1 MGLSL
6 YNKPKSGSTM
16 ENEQLLR
23 NIGFN
28 KYEAVAYLTILRE
41 GFTDASVLSK
51 KSKIPM
57 GKIYSVLDDLENMG
71 FVEVQ
76 HSRPKKYR
84 AIEASIAF
92 ENFLIRKE
100 NEIHRELDTLRKTI
114 DDIKKALSYYSIRE
128 EGEQQF
134 WSAAMG
140 DEEVMKMIKNVYHE
154 AKNEICVVVPRKIR
168 SMGSNQF
175 KDMFASMF
183 HDTLLPLIKKGIKV
197 RMIDP
202 NPALSESL
210 REWHDSAEDQSLI
223 QNLSQYL
230 EVKAL
235 DTPHRFVLI
244 DRDLVILEVND
255 PLSVDKI
262 FGMVKIYDR
271 TLSNELHAKF
281 EEFWQ
286 NSTNQSL

>member
-1 MGLSL
+1 
-6 YNKPKSGSTM
+6 M
-16 ENEQLLR
+16 EYEQLLR
-23 NIGFN
+23 NVGFN
-28 KYEAVAYLTILRE
+28 KYEAVAYLNLLRE
-41 GFTDASVLSK
+41 GFTDASLLSK
-51 KSKIPM
+51 RSKIPM
-57 GKIYSVLDDLENMG
+57 GKVYSVLDDLENMG

-84 AIEASIAF
+84 AIEVNIAF
-92 ENFLIRKE
+92 ENFFLRKE
-100 NEIHRELDTLRKTI
+100 REIHRELDTLRKTI
-114 DDIKKALSYYSIRE
+114 DNIKKTLSYYNIQE

-154 AKNEICVVVPRKIR
+154 AKKEICVIVPRNIR
-168 SMGSNQF
+168 SMESDQF
-175 KDMFASMF
+175 KYMFASMF
-183 HDTLLPLIKKGIKV
+183 HDTLLQLVKRGIKI

-202 NPALSESL
+202 NPVLSEAL
-210 REWHDSAEDQSLI
+210 REWYNSAEDEVLI
-223 QNLSQYL
+223 QNVLNHL

-255 PLSVDKI
+255 PISVNNI

-271 TLSNELHAKF
+271 TLSNELHTKF

-286 NSTNQSL
+286 NGKYQLFDS

>member
-1 MGLSL
+1 
-6 YNKPKSGSTM
+6 M

-41 GFTDASVLSK
+41 GFTDASILSK

-76 HSRPKKYR
+76 QSRPKKYR

-92 ENFLIRKE
+92 ENFFIRRG
-100 NEIHRELDTLRKTI
+100 NEMHRELDTLRKTI
-114 DDIKKALSYYSIRE
+114 DDIKKALLYYSIRE

-134 WSAAMG
+134 WSVAMG

-154 AKNEICVVVPRKIR
+154 AKNEICVVVPRNIR
-168 SMGSNQF
+168 SMESNQF

-183 HDTLLPLIKKGIKV
+183 HDTLLPLLKKGIKV

-202 NPALSESL
+202 NPALSEAL

-230 EVKAL
+230 EIKAL

-244 DRDLVILEVND
+244 DRDLLILEVND

-262 FGMVKIYDR
+262 FGMIKIYDR
-271 TLSNELHAKF
+271 TLSNELHTKF

-286 NSTNQSL
+286 NSKYQLFDS